1 MLRLFIAI
9 NILILNLYACK
20 DGFEAC
26 RLKTVESQS
35 IVNETLQIPVQSN
48 QRLIFS
54 LTPPKSKIIK
64 HDPYLSLYLVE
75 DTKKFKY
82 PFRVNM
88 NISLGTIGVDGK
100 SVIEGKI
107 VKRQVGL
114 NSFATY
120 SEPLSSPSLLL
131 NSCCALEGIATP
143 HGIIEKEYIDRF
155 LKVKT
160 VSYSDIG
167 IRVQDVKK
175 MVVVTGSNPF
185 MKDNPF
191 KIDDVILELNSK
203 KVKNSAE
210 FMRDILFSKIGSV
223 HKIKIK
229 RDSKILTFSVMT
241 QNRVGGGFLSDTFLE
256 FFGISFDKNLC
267 IIKIEKKAEQY
278 GLKLGDKLLQV
289 NTSDIQNAQDISRL
303 LDNCTKSVN
312 LLFQR
317 EQFQFFVKVN

>member
-35 IVNETLQIPVQSN
+35 IVNETLQIPVQNN

-54 LTPPKSKIIK
+54 LTPPKEKIIK

-107 VKRQVGL
+107 VKEQVGL
-114 NSFATY
+114 NSFAKF
-120 SEPLSSPSLLL
+120 SEPLSAPSLLL
-131 NSCCALEGIATP
+131 NSCCALEGIVTP
-143 HGIIEKEYIDRF
+143 QGIIEKEYIDRF
-155 LKVKT
+155 LKIKT

-167 IRVQDVKK
+167 IRVEDAKK

-191 KIDDVILELNSK
+191 EINDIILELNSK

-210 FMRDILFSKIGSV
+210 FMRNILFSKIGSV

-289 NTSDIQNAQDISRL
+289 NMSDIQNAQDISGL

>member
-9 NILILNLYACK
+9 NILILHLYACK

-35 IVNETLQIPVQSN
+35 IVNETLQIPVQNN

-54 LTPPKSKIIK
+54 QKTPNAKIIK
-64 HDPYLSLYLVE
+64 HDPYLSLYLIE

-107 VKRQVGL
+107 VKEQVGL
-114 NSFATY
+114 NSFAKF
-120 SEPLSSPSLLL
+120 SEPLSTPSLLL
-131 NSCCALEGIATP
+131 NSCCALEGIVTP
-143 HGIIEKEYIDRF
+143 QGIIEKEYIDRF
-155 LKVKT
+155 LKVKK

-167 IRVQDVKK
+167 IRVQDAKK

-191 KIDDVILELNSK
+191 KVDDTVLELNSK

-229 RDSKILTFSVMT
+229 RDSKILTFNVMT

-289 NTSDIQNAQDISRL
+289 NMSDIQNAQDISRL

>member
-9 NILILNLYACK
+9 NILILHLYACK

-35 IVNETLQIPVQSN
+35 IVNETLQIPVQNN

-54 LTPPKSKIIK
+54 QKTPNAKIIK

-107 VKRQVGL
+107 VKEQVGL
-114 NSFATY
+114 NSFAKF
-120 SEPLSSPSLLL
+120 SEPLSTPSLLL
-131 NSCCALEGIATP
+131 NSCCALEGIITP
-143 HGIIEKEYIDRF
+143 QGIIEKEYIDRF
-155 LKVKT
+155 LKIKT

-167 IRVQDVKK
+167 IRVQDAKK

-191 KIDDVILELNSK
+191 KVDDTVLELNSK

-210 FMRDILFSKIGSV
+210 FMRDILFSKIGAV

-229 RDSKILTFSVMT
+229 RDMKILTFSVMT

-256 FFGISFDKNLC
+256 FFGISFDKDLC

-289 NTSDIQNAQDISRL
+289 NMSDIQNAQDISRL